1 MSDER
6 DALSGRIGLDRS
18 QAELCAQFLGWQCRV
33 RQLAARRDQGRP
45 ASGMRPVVILPD
57 KSSLGPITVLI
68 IRRAPEESSAQFR
81 HLALKTHDPE
91 ERFGAVLRVLQAT
104 HYQYPEEFADLMTAL
119 FAIDSPA
126 CESMVAAARCTLVFN
141 EGEQVCMIPCA
152 MRLLEEDHPAFQATY
167 WHNKLFNPALPG
179 VVQVL
184 AFLPDWSAASAEPPF
199 A

>member
-1 MSDER
+1 MNGRVGIDNEQ
-6 DALSGRIGLDRS
+6 AL
-18 QAELCAQFLGWQCRV
+18 LCKHFLAWQCRL
-33 RQLAARRDQGRP
+33 RQLAARRDEGRP
-45 ASGMRPVVILPD
+45 SSGMRPAVILPD

-68 IRRAPEESSAQFR
+68 IPRAPEESSAQFR
-81 HLALKTHDPE
+81 HLALKTHDPA
-91 ERFGAVLRVLQAT
+91 ERYGAVLRLLQST

-126 CESMVAAARCTLVFN
+126 CASMVAAARCTLAFN
-141 EGEQVCMIPCA
+141 EGEQGFMIPCA
-152 MRLLEEDHPAFQATY
+152 MRLLDEDHPAFQATY

-184 AFLPDWSAASAEPPF
+184 GFLPDWSAASAEPPF